1 MVFTDP
7 QVAGVGMNEQ
17 QADEKGLPYEVNV
30 LPLTEVP
37 RSIAALDTRGFIKLI
52 RNSESDQLMGARI
65 IASEGS
71 ELTMELSLAIKYGI
85 TVKELASTIHP
96 YLTLSEG
103 VKLAAMSFT
112 KDVKKMSCC
121 AG

>member
-1 MVFTDP
+1 MYHDNLLAWAWTS
-7 QVAGVGMNEQ
+7 ERQ
-17 QADEKGLPYEVNV
+17 QNRV
-30 LPLTEVP
+30 
-37 RSIAALDTRGFIKLI
+37 I
-52 RNSESDQLMGARI
+52 RNPDTDQLLGARI
-65 IASEGS
+65 VAPEGS

-85 TVKELASTIHP
+85 TVKELASALHP
-96 YLTLSEG
+96 YLTLAEG